1 MIQSAEK
8 MVEKVK
14 TVLEESGLPAKA
26 GKWMDTVQ
34 HDAPWLLRA
43 ASKLPFAPRLLGPLM
58 VMARYG
64 KGSKITVPEKGFSAQ
79 TIRGMLDFYRSFD
92 MDGNDGKVFA
102 YYYDPGPEADE
113 LSHEIYMKFL
123 KTNALDPTVCPSVM
137 ALENELVEMSKNHVN
152 ADSEVVGNF
161 TTGGTES
168 IILAVKTARNWAREH
183 KPQIK
188 QPEMI
193 LPVTAHAAFQKAAEY
208 LDVKP
213 VRVEVDPVTY
223 RADLKAVEEAITEN
237 TILLVGSA
245 PSYAHGVID
254 PIRELGQLAL
264 KRDLL
269 LHVDACV
276 GGYLLH
282 NFRKLGVEV
291 PDYDFSVPGV
301 TSLSMDLHKYG
312 YTPKPASIILYKN
325 KDLRRYQIFSFSGWT
340 GYTIINSTLPSS
352 RTGGPVAAAWSVMN
366 FLGQD
371 GYMKLAKTILDGTR
385 KLIVGIENIPDLY
398 VMGRPHMNL
407 VAVTSDTINVF
418 HIADEMKERGWYI
431 QPQLGLR
438 HYRENFHFS
447 VQAGN
452 VKHIDA
458 LLVDLAEATEAAK
471 KLPISAIGEK
481 VAKEFGHLK
490 PKEMTEEI
498 FWKMLKM
505 AGIHSLD
512 MPERMAEINEVLNV
526 LSPEM
531 ADELLTRFFNEI
543 NKFKGKED

>member
-1 MIQSAEK
+1 MKQATEK
-8 MVEKVK
+8 AVEKIK
-14 TVLEESGLPAKA
+14 AVLEESGIPEKA
-26 GKWMDTVQ
+26 GEWVDAIQT
-34 HDAPWLLRA
+34 DAPWLMRA
-43 ASKLPFAPRLLGPLM
+43 VSKMPFAPRLLGPLM
-58 VMARYG
+58 VLARYR
-64 KGSKITVPEKGFSAQ
+64 KGSMVTVPEKGLSAE
-79 TIRGMLDFYRSFD
+79 TIRGMLEFYSSFD
-92 MDGNDGKVFA
+92 MASDTGKVFA
-102 YYYDPGPEADE
+102 YFYDPGPEAE
-113 LSHEIYMKFL
+113 SLSREMYMKYL
-123 KTNALDPTVCPSVM
+123 KTNALDPTVCPSIM
-137 ALENELVEMSKNHVN
+137 ALENELVEMSKAHVN
-152 ADSEVVGNF
+152 AGPDVVGNF

-183 KPQIK
+183 KPHIK
-188 QPEMI
+188 EPEMI

-208 LDVKP
+208 LNVKP
-213 VRVEVDPVTY
+213 VRVEVDPTTY
-223 RADLKAVEEAITEN
+223 RADLKAIEDAINEN

-254 PIRELGQLAL
+254 PIREIGQLAL
-264 KRDLL
+264 KHDLM

-282 NFRKLGVEV
+282 NFRTLGVDV

-301 TSLSMDLHKYG
+301 TSLSLDLHKYG
-312 YTPKPASIILYKN
+312 FTHKPASIILYKN
-325 KDLRRYQIFSFSGWT
+325 KELRRYQIFSYSGWT

-352 RTGGPVAAAWSVMN
+352 RTGGPVAAAWAVMN

-371 GYMKLAKTILDGTR
+371 GYLKLAKTMLDGTR
-385 KLIVGIENIPDLY
+385 KLITGIERIPDLY

-407 VAVTSDTINVF
+407 IAVTSDTVNVF
-418 HIADEMKERGWYI
+418 HIADEMKARGWYI

-458 LLVDLAEATEAAK
+458 LLKDLAAATEVAK
-471 KLPISAIGEK
+471 QLPSSALGEK
-481 VAKEFGHLK
+481 VAAEFGDLK
-490 PKEMTEEI
+490 PEEMTEEI

-505 AGIHSLD
+505 AGIHSYD

-526 LSPEM
+526 LSPEL
-531 ADELLTRFFNEI
+531 ADEILSRFFNEI
-543 NKFKGKED
+543 NRFKAQG